1 MTIIN
6 VAVINSAVNNHRLGQ
21 IQAISGLA
29 FSAFALVHLSN
40 TALAALGPEL
50 YNGFQSSVRS
60 VYQWP
65 PLELALAASLVV
77 HVASGALRMRG
88 RRGST
93 ARPPLRLR
101 LHRYAAY
108 YLAIFVFGHAAATR
122 LPALLADAPPFFGG
136 VSFSLHFMPW
146 FFYPYYA
153 LLGIAGLYHLV
164 YGVPVALGVLGIRAP
179 RVIRRGPGFWIPV
192 SAGATLIVL
201 ALLGFGGALYEIDD
215 PFDNDFA
222 RAYEAAAARFSSE
235 AP

>member
-1 MTIIN
+1 M
-6 VAVINSAVNNHRLGQ
+6 AVTNSAVNNQRLSR
-21 IQAISGLA
+21 IQAISGLL
-29 FSAFALVHLSN
+29 FSVFAVAHLSN
-40 TALAALGPEL
+40 TALATLSPDL
-50 YNGFQSSVRS
+50 YDGFQGSVRR

-65 PLELALAASLVV
+65 LFELALVASLVV
-77 HVASGALRMRG
+77 HIASGVARMRG

-93 ARPPLRLR
+93 AKPPLRLR

-108 YLAIFVFGHAAATR
+108 YLTIFIFGHIAATR
-122 LPALLADAPPFFGG
+122 LPAVLADAPPFFGG

-153 LLGIAGLYHLV
+153 LLGIAGLYHLFF
-164 YGVPVALGVLGIRAP
+164 GIPAALGVLGVRSP
-179 RVIRRGPGFWIPV
+179 QGIRRGPGFWIPV
-192 SAGATLIVL
+192 SAGATVIVL

-222 RAYEAAAARFSSE
+222 RAYEAAAAQFSSE